1 MQTNENENHWPGY
14 VDALTTMTMML
25 VFVMMVLA
33 VAIFGLSE
41 NVSRTIVEKLA
52 KSAGVQVETDGV
64 TTEEIARRVA
74 VAIESRN
81 EGRHEAQAQLRPD
94 RPAENIGTRVLA
106 QPIEGDEKV
115 IDAGKSI
122 AFSAPASLIQTNRAP
137 SLITL
142 KFQPRATAVDDLAA
156 AEMRDF
162 VTARGLG
169 ENGASFEIRGLARLD
184 TGAATDARRVAYYRA
199 MAVRSRLIAM
209 GVKPE
214 RIALQVLDRNAAEDA
229 DKVEIG
235 ARERMPQPAP
245 VSGG

>member
-1 MQTNENENHWPGY
+1 VQTGEDENHWPGY

-33 VAIFGLSE
+33 VAIYGLSE
-41 NVSRTIVEKLA
+41 NVSRVLVEKIA
-52 KSAGVQVETDGV
+52 KSAGIQVETEGV
-64 TTEEIARRVA
+64 TTEEIAQRVA
-74 VAIESRN
+74 VALERRT
-81 EGRHEAQAQLRPD
+81 EGRYEAQAKVAPD
-94 RPAENIGTRVLA
+94 RPAKVVGTEVLA
-106 QPIEGDEKV
+106 PPLEGEEKV
-115 IDAGKSI
+115 IDAGKGVALAI
-122 AFSAPASLIQTNRAP
+122 PRSLVLTDRTP

-156 AEMRDF
+156 AEMKEF
-162 VTARGLG
+162 VTTRGLG

-209 GVKPE
+209 GVRPE
-214 RIALQVLDRNAAEDA
+214 RISLQVIDRQSADDT

-235 ARERMPQPAP
+235 ARERPT
-245 VSGG
+245 SGG